1 MYELPQYLKFVST
14 KSCGCGSW
22 MELQSGMEIHV
33 RKIVTKFTMKG
44 SQVYNYWKNLT
55 ESL

>member
-1 MYELPQYLKFVST
+1 
-14 KSCGCGSW
+14 